1 MSPGPASPQLSKS
14 PEASHAYMVV
24 AGIRFDTSGRTAHNT
39 RWQADMRSSS
49 GYVARHPTG
58 L

>member
-1 MSPGPASPQLSKS
+1 MTIYAK
-14 PEASHAYMVV
+14 ASHAYMVV
-24 AGIRFDTSGRTAHNT
+24 AGIRFDTSGRTTNNT